1 MEPLDKDTFVNCMQ
15 KMINRMGQQEQLL
28 KILVD
33 DLQERNKD
41 GNLYLR
47 GERLY
52 NNRDLVKIL
61 KTSMRSLQRYRTKG
75 LLPFMILR
83 NMSYYRESD
92 VVKLLESDND
102 IVCDKKAAQVFLD
115 RIHERENR
123 DKIEA

>member
-75 LLPFMILR
+75 LLPFMMLR
-83 NMSYYRESD
+83 NMSYYKESD
-92 VVKLLESDND
+92 VVKLLEGNND

-123 DKIEA
+123 DKVEV

>member
-15 KMINRMGQQEQLL
+15 KMINRMGRQEQLL

-75 LLPFMILR
+75 LLPFMMLR
-83 NMSYYRESD
+83 NMSYYRECD
-92 VVKLLESDND
+92 VVKLLEGDND
-102 IVCDKKAAQVFLD
+102 IVCDKKAAQIFLD

>member
-33 DLQERNKD
+33 DLQERIKD

-75 LLPFMILR
+75 LLPFMMLR
-83 NMSYYRESD
+83 NMSYYKESD

-102 IVCDKKAAQVFLD
+102 IVCDNRAAQVFLD

>member
-75 LLPFMILR
+75 LLPFMMLR
-83 NMSYYRESD
+83 NMSYYKESD
-92 VVKLLESDND
+92 LVKLLEGNND

-123 DKIEA
+123 DKIES

>member
-52 NNRDLVKIL
+52 NNRDLMKIL

-75 LLPFMILR
+75 LLPFMMLR

-123 DKIEA
+123 DKIEV

>member
-75 LLPFMILR
+75 LLPFMMLR

-102 IVCDKKAAQVFLD
+102 IVCDKKAVQVFLD

-123 DKIEA
+123 NKIEA

>member
-75 LLPFMILR
+75 LLPFMMLR
-83 NMSYYRESD
+83 NMSYYKESD
-92 VVKLLESDND
+92 VVKLLEGNND

-123 DKIEA
+123 DKIEV

>member
-1 MEPLDKDTFVNCMQ
+1 MEPLDKETFVNCMQ

-75 LLPFMILR
+75 LLPFMMLR
-83 NMSYYRESD
+83 NMSYYKESD

>member
-75 LLPFMILR
+75 LLPFMMLR
-83 NMSYYRESD
+83 NMSYYKESD
-92 VVKLLESDND
+92 VVKLLEGNND
-102 IVCDKKAAQVFLD
+102 IVCDKKAVQVFLD

-123 DKIEA
+123 DKVEV

>member
-15 KMINRMGQQEQLL
+15 KMINRMARQEQLL

-75 LLPFMILR
+75 LLPFMMLR
-83 NMSYYRESD
+83 NMSYYRECD
-92 VVKLLESDND
+92 VVKLLEGDND
-102 IVCDKKAAQVFLD
+102 IVCDKKAAQIFLD

>member
-61 KTSMRSLQRYRTKG
+61 KTTMRSLQRYRTKG
-75 LLPFMILR
+75 LLPFMMLR

-92 VVKLLESDND
+92 VVKLFD
-102 IVCDKKAAQVFLD
+102 IVCDKKAVQVFLD

-123 DKIEA
+123 NKIEA

>member
-75 LLPFMILR
+75 LLPFMMLR

-115 RIHERENR
+115 RIRERENR

>member
-1 MEPLDKDTFVNCMQ
+1 MQ
-15 KMINRMGQQEQLL
+15 KMISRMGQQEELL

-52 NNRDLVKIL
+52 NNRDLIRIL

-75 LLPFMILR
+75 LLPFMLLR
-83 NMSYYRESD
+83 NMAYYKESD
-92 VVKLLESDND
+92 VVKLLESGND
-102 IVCDKKAAQVFLD
+102 IVCDKRAVQVFLD
-115 RIHERENR
+115 RIRERENR
-123 DKIEA
+123 NQIEA

>member
-75 LLPFMILR
+75 LLPFMMLR
-83 NMSYYRESD
+83 NMSYYKESD
-92 VVKLLESDND
+92 VVKLLEGDND

-115 RIHERENR
+115 RIHERKNR
-123 DKIEA
+123 DKIEV

>member
-75 LLPFMILR
+75 LLPFMMLR

-92 VVKLLESDND
+92 VVKLLEGDND

-123 DKIEA
+123 DKVEV

>member
-1 MEPLDKDTFVNCMQ
+1 MEPLDKETFVNCMQ

-33 DLQERNKD
+33 NLQERNKD

-75 LLPFMILR
+75 LLPFMMLR

>member
-75 LLPFMILR
+75 LLPFMMLR

>member
-75 LLPFMILR
+75 LLPFMMLR
-83 NMSYYRESD
+83 NMSYYKESD
-92 VVKLLESDND
+92 VVKLLEGNND

-115 RIHERENR
+115 RIHERESRN
-123 DKIEA
+123 KIEA

>member
-75 LLPFMILR
+75 LLPFMMLR
-83 NMSYYRESD
+83 NMSYYKESD
-92 VVKLLESDND
+92 VVKLLEGDND

-115 RIHERENR
+115 RIHECESR
-123 DKIEA
+123 DKIEV

>member
-15 KMINRMGQQEQLL
+15 KMMNRMRQQEQLL
-28 KILVD
+28 KLLVD
-33 DLQERNKD
+33 DLHERNKD

-52 NNRDLVKIL
+52 NNRDLIKIL

-75 LLPFMILR
+75 LLPFMLLR

-92 VVKLLESDND
+92 VVKLLESGND

-115 RIHERENR
+115 RIQERENR
-123 DKIEA
+123 NKIEA

>member
-15 KMINRMGQQEQLL
+15 KMINRMGKQEQLL

-75 LLPFMILR
+75 LLPFMMLR

-92 VVKLLESDND
+92 VVKLLEGDND
-102 IVCDKKAAQVFLD
+102 IVCDKKAVQVFLD

-123 DKIEA
+123 NKIEA

>member
-75 LLPFMILR
+75 LLPFMMLR

-123 DKIEA
+123 DKIEV

>member
-15 KMINRMGQQEQLL
+15 KMINRMGRQEQLL

-52 NNRDLVKIL
+52 NNRDLVKML

-75 LLPFMILR
+75 LLPFMMLR

-115 RIHERENR
+115 RISERENR
-123 DKIEA
+123 NQIEA

>member
-75 LLPFMILR
+75 LLPFMMLR
-83 NMSYYRESD
+83 NMSYYKESD

-123 DKIEA
+123 DKIEV

>member
-75 LLPFMILR
+75 LLPFMMLR
-83 NMSYYRESD
+83 NMSYYKESD
-92 VVKLLESDND
+92 VVKLLEGDND

-115 RIHERENR
+115 RLHERKNR
-123 DKIEA
+123 DKIEV

>member
-15 KMINRMGQQEQLL
+15 KMISRMGQQEELL

-52 NNRDLVKIL
+52 NNRDLIRIL

-75 LLPFMILR
+75 LLPFMLLR
-83 NMSYYRESD
+83 NMAYYKESD

-102 IVCDKKAAQVFLD
+102 IVCDKKAVQVFLD
-115 RIHERENR
+115 RIRERENPN
-123 DKIEA
+123 KIEA

>member
-75 LLPFMILR
+75 LLPFMMLR
-83 NMSYYRESD
+83 NMSYYRECD
-92 VVKLLESDND
+92 VVKLLEGDND
-102 IVCDKKAAQVFLD
+102 IVCDKKAAQIFLD

>member
-1 MEPLDKDTFVNCMQ
+1 MEPQDKDTFVNCMQ

-52 NNRDLVKIL
+52 NNRDLVRIL

-75 LLPFMILR
+75 LLPFMMLR
-83 NMSYYRESD
+83 NISYYRESD
-92 VVKLLESDND
+92 VVKLLEGDND
-102 IVCDKKAAQVFLD
+102 IVCDKKAVQVFLD
-115 RIHERENR
+115 RIHEREKRN
-123 DKIEA
+123 KIEA

>member
-41 GNLYLR
+41 GSLYLR

-52 NNRDLVKIL
+52 NNRDLVKML

-75 LLPFMILR
+75 LLPFMMLR

-102 IVCDKKAAQVFLD
+102 ILCDKKAAQVFLD

>member
-1 MEPLDKDTFVNCMQ
+1 MEPLDKETFVNCMQ
-15 KMINRMGQQEQLL
+15 KMISRMGQQEQLL

-75 LLPFMILR
+75 LLPFMMLR

>member
-1 MEPLDKDTFVNCMQ
+1 MEPLDKETFVNCMQ

-75 LLPFMILR
+75 LLPFMMLR
-83 NMSYYRESD
+83 NMSYYKESD
-92 VVKLLESDND
+92 VVKLLEGNND

-115 RIHERENR
+115 RIHERESRN
-123 DKIEA
+123 KIEA

>member
-75 LLPFMILR
+75 LLPFMMLR

-92 VVKLLESDND
+92 VVKLLEGDND
-102 IVCDKKAAQVFLD
+102 IVCDKKAARVFLD

>member
-15 KMINRMGQQEQLL
+15 KMISRMGQQEELL

-52 NNRDLVKIL
+52 NNRDLIRIL

-75 LLPFMILR
+75 LLPFMLLR
-83 NMSYYRESD
+83 NMAYYKESD
-92 VVKLLESDND
+92 VVKLLESGND
-102 IVCDKKAAQVFLD
+102 IVCDKRAVQVFLD
-115 RIHERENR
+115 RIRERENR
-123 DKIEA
+123 NQIEA

>member
-75 LLPFMILR
+75 LLPFMMLR
-83 NMSYYRESD
+83 NMSYYKESD
-92 VVKLLESDND
+92 VVKLLEGDND

-115 RIHERENR
+115 RIHDRENR
-123 DKIEA
+123 DKVEA

>member
-1 MEPLDKDTFVNCMQ
+1 MEPLDKETFVNCMQ

-33 DLQERNKD
+33 DLQEKNKD

-52 NNRDLVKIL
+52 NNRDLVKML

-75 LLPFMILR
+75 LLPFMMLR

-102 IVCDKKAAQVFLD
+102 IVCDKKAVQVFLD
-115 RIHERENR
+115 RIHERESRN
-123 DKIEA
+123 KIEA

>member
-15 KMINRMGQQEQLL
+15 KMINSMGQQEQLL

-83 NMSYYRESD
+83 NMSYYKESD

-123 DKIEA
+123 DKVEV

>member
-15 KMINRMGQQEQLL
+15 KMINRMGHQEQLL

-75 LLPFMILR
+75 LLPFMMLR
-83 NMSYYRESD
+83 NMSYYKESD
-92 VVKLLESDND
+92 VVKLLEGNND

-123 DKIEA
+123 DKVEV